1 MALSE
6 KVGSCSRV
14 HLYQSFTLSTLSR
27 IYDLRSNALYPT
39 NNNNASGLGDI
50 SEKKEFGIH
59 LACCGGNCGVVRFK
73 DKLKYRLDTCVYI
86 LAKLQKVPKSST
98 RMLTQLVH
106 VSWNHYTQRTT
117 AVSLIVFDQFSS
129 HF

>member
-6 KVGSCSRV
+6 KVGSCSQV

-50 SEKKEFGIH
+50 SEKKSLVYTWLVVVGIVG
-59 LACCGGNCGVVRFK
+59 LSDSKTN
-73 DKLKYRLDTCVYI
+73 
-86 LAKLQKVPKSST
+86 
-98 RMLTQLVH
+98 
-106 VSWNHYTQRTT
+106 
-117 AVSLIVFDQFSS
+117 
-129 HF
+129 